1 MKQWKPWEELTIQ
14 DNFMF
19 QKVMRNEQLCRIF
32 LERVLGISIRVLEY
46 PQTEKNIDTD
56 YKSRSVRLDVYAEE
70 RDGRVFDIEM
80 QAVDMQEKMLPLRL
94 RYYQA
99 MIDQSLL
106 EKGFPYSKLRE
117 THIIFICPFDPFM
130 LGLRR
135 YTFRNRCD
143 QRQDLVLADRTT
155 KTFLNTRGTLGSE
168 SADVQAF
175 MEYVNTNVA
184 RDGFAAAI
192 AAEVA
197 KVKANHEHRRLY
209 MTLAMDML
217 EYVEENK
224 DVWFAEGR
232 AEGRAEGEAKGRA
245 EGKAERTRE
254 VAQNLLHL
262 GVPVAQIAAAT
273 GFSPA
278 EIEALRK
285 VQ

>member
-1 MKQWKPWEELTIQ
+1 MEAMGRT
-14 DNFMF
+14 DHSG
-19 QKVMRNEQLCRIF
+19 QLHVPEGHAQRT
-32 LERVLGISIRVLEY
+32 VVPHISGTCAGHFY
-46 PQTEKNIDTD
+46 
-56 YKSRSVRLDVYAEE
+56 
-70 RDGRVFDIEM
+70 
-80 QAVDMQEKMLPLRL
+80 
-94 RYYQA
+94 
-99 MIDQSLL
+99 
-106 EKGFPYSKLRE
+106 PYSKLRE

-232 AEGRAEGEAKGRA
+232 AEGEAKGRA